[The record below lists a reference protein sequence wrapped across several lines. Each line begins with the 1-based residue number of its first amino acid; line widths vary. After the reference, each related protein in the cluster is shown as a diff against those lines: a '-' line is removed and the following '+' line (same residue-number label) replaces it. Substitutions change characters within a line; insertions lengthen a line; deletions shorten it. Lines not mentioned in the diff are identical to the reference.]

1 MDPTSAQTDMLS
13 IGLQGKTF
21 SSLLKAI
28 EEFGASRTL
37 SSPRLTVMN
46 NQTAILKVAQN
57 QVYFRLNY
65 DQQLNLTVN
74 RESINVSS
82 YIQTV
87 PIGLVMSV
95 QPSIDHDTGDIIL
108 SLRPTISRLTHSV
121 SDPAVEI
128 AFANAKSHSTV
139 QPKPS
144 LIPVVE
150 VREIDSVLRLQ
161 SGEIAVLGGLMEART
176 TNGTA
181 KLPIAGDLPVVGQL
195 FTASADGDEVV
206 ELVILLRASIIDDA
220 PAPDVADQ
228 RLYQDYVEDPRP
240 MRLE

>member
-1 MDPTSAQTDMLS
+1 
-13 IGLQGKTF
+13 
-21 SSLLKAI
+21 
-28 EEFGASRTL
+28 
-37 SSPRLTVMN
+37 
-46 NQTAILKVAQN
+46 
-57 QVYFRLNY
+57 
-65 DQQLNLTVN
+65 
-74 RESINVSS
+74 
-82 YIQTV
+82 
-87 PIGLVMSV
+87 
-95 QPSIDHDTGDIIL
+95 
-108 SLRPTISRLTHSV
+108 
-121 SDPAVEI
+121 
-128 AFANAKSHSTV
+128 
-139 QPKPS
+139 
-144 LIPVVE
+144 VVE

-240 MRLE
+240 MRME